1 MLHVGDTSCLEPGGC
16 GLLPWGL
23 IKDYACEMNG
33 SPPLGLVENS
43 LCIISI
49 SYTGALTDLR
59 TMKFYLTI
67 SL

>member
-23 IKDYACEMNG
+23 IKDYACETNG
-33 SPPLGLVENS
+33 SPPLGNS
-43 LCIISI
+43 LCVSI

>member
-33 SPPLGLVENS
+33 SPPLGFVTVHRELIVYLHQLATRVHS
-43 LCIISI
+43 L
-49 SYTGALTDLR
+49 T
-59 TMKFYLTI
+59 
-67 SL
+67 